1 MTYFAWNEKYSVH
14 IREIDEQHK
23 KLVALINE
31 LFEAMKTGQGQE
43 ILGKVI
49 AGLITYTK
57 SHFATEERLMR
68 DHGYAEYL
76 VHKQV
81 HDSLTKKV
89 LELNG
94 QFQAGQTALT
104 IQVSNFLKDWLTNH
118 ILGTDKKYSAFLNS
132 KGVN

>member
-1 MTYFAWNEKYSVH
+1 MTYFTWNEKYSVH

-31 LFEAMKTGQGQE
+31 LFEAMKAGKDQE

-49 AGLITYTK
+49 AVLLTYAK

-68 DHGYAEYL
+68 DYGYPEYL

-81 HDSLTKKV
+81 HDSLSKKV
-89 LELNG
+89 FDLNAEY
-94 QFQAGQTALT
+94 QAGKPVLT
-104 IQVSNFLKDWLTNH
+104 VQLMNFLKDWLINH

>member
-31 LFEAMKTGQGQE
+31 LFEAMKAGQGQE

-76 VHKQV
+76 VHKQI

-89 LELNG
+89 MDLNN
-94 QFQAGQTALT
+94 QYQAGQAALT
-104 IQVSNFLKDWLTNH
+104 VQVTNFLKDWLINH

-132 KGVN
+132 KGIN

>member
-23 KLVALINE
+23 KLVSLVNE
-31 LFEAMKTGQGQE
+31 LFEAMQAGKGKDV
-43 ILGKVI
+43 LGKVLS
-49 AGLITYTK
+49 GLVTYTK

-68 DHGYAEYL
+68 DHGYDEYL

-89 LELNG
+89 LELNA
-94 QFQAGQTALT
+94 QFQSGQTALT

-118 ILGTDKKYSAFLNS
+118 ILGTDKKYSALLNR
-132 KGVN
+132 KGVK

>member
-1 MTYFAWNEKYSVH
+1 MTYFTWNEKYSVH

-31 LFEAMKTGQGQE
+31 LFEAMKAGQDHE
-43 ILGKVI
+43 ALGKVI
-49 AGLITYTK
+49 AVLLTYAK

-68 DHGYAEYL
+68 DYGYPEYL

-81 HDSLTKKV
+81 HDSLSKKV
-89 LELNG
+89 LDLNAEY
-94 QFQAGQTALT
+94 QAGKPVLT
-104 IQVSNFLKDWLTNH
+104 VQLMNFLKDWLINH